1 MAMNPLTII
10 FEKRA
15 GKYDAMLVDRGAGV
29 EETPCPKQRPIP
41 HDMFHYAVET
51 ALEKRGFIHRYAGGE
66 GAGFRMTDEP
76 TSNAVERLVEVMQAD
91 CWSGRPDPADVI
103 DLFHT
108 TCAARGDTPFAVDAA
123 AIVAI
128 RAEIDRLAALW
139 EPLPTGG
146 RLALDVAGEAA

>member
-1 MAMNPLTII
+1 MSSGVII
-10 FEKRA
+10 FEKRS

-41 HDMFHYAVET
+41 HDMFHYAIESVL
-51 ALEKRGFIHRYAGGE
+51 AMRGFIHRYADGE
-66 GAGFRMTDEP
+66 GQGFRMDDEP

-91 CWSGRPDPADVI
+91 SWSARPDPEEALE
-103 DLFHT
+103 LFRV
-108 TCAARGDTPFAVDAA
+108 TCAARGDTPFPMDAQV
-123 AIVAI
+123 IHAI

-146 RLALDVAGEAA
+146 RLELKIGGKPS